1 MQYIVENVKDFNL
14 DHIFDCGQCFRW
26 ERQDDGSYIGPA
38 MGKIARMSF
47 KDGTL
52 TIDNCC
58 EADFTDIW
66 KGYLD
71 LETDYG
77 AIKKELTASDSTI
90 KQASDYG
97 YGIRILKQDFWETVI
112 SFIISQNNNI
122 PRIKGCIEGLC
133 KNFGDKIG
141 EYEGK
146 EFFGLPRPE
155 VMAALSQEDLAP
167 IRLGYRASYLVKMA
181 DQMLDQGGPEVVKR
195 KLYISEDPIMQLQE
209 FCGIGPK
216 VAACISLFGLSR
228 TDAFPVDVWMRRVMN
243 RLYGIDEK
251 DMKSMQQY
259 ASSHFGKYGGIA
271 QQYLFYYIKN
281 L

>member
-1 MQYIVENVKDFNL
+1 
-14 DHIFDCGQCFRW
+14 
-26 ERQDDGSYIGPA
+26 
-38 MGKIARMSF
+38 
-47 KDGTL
+47 
-52 TIDNCC
+52 
-58 EADFTDIW
+58 
-66 KGYLD
+66 
-71 LETDYG
+71 
-77 AIKKELTASDSTI
+77 
-90 KQASDYG
+90 
-97 YGIRILKQDFWETVI
+97 
-112 SFIISQNNNI
+112 
-122 PRIKGCIEGLC
+122 
-133 KNFGDKIG
+133 
-141 EYEGK
+141 
-146 EFFGLPRPE
+146 
-155 VMAALSQEDLAP
+155 MAALSQEDLAP

-181 DQMLDQGGPEVVKR
+181 DQMLDQGGPEAVKR